1 MNFRRGRRED
11 YPEINL
17 IPFIDIL
24 LVIVIF
30 LAVTTTYARFAEL
43 KINLPTSSAA
53 ADAESAQADRS
64 GGGRRMA
71 ATRSTMP
78 RLAMR
83 RSRCLANALKQ
94 AAGNQQDPVVVI
106 NADARAA
113 HQSVVNVME
122 AARRVGSRP
131 HYVRHPDR
139 ALSGRLC
146 FPYRISG
153 RAPGVFTVL
162 LLPSGWYVCCRVR
175 TAPTGLSAWLAGVN
189 GSRRAG
195 DHRRQYHGRR

>member
-1 MNFRRGRRED
+1 MNFRKGRRED

-53 ADAESAQADRS
+53 QTPKQPTQIEVAVAEN
-64 GGGRRMA
+64 GRYQIDSTAIGEVAVDELA
-71 ATRSTMP
+71 A
-78 RLAMR
+78 
-83 RSRCLANALKQ
+83 ALKK
-94 AAGNQQDPVVVI
+94 AAGEQSDVVVVI

-122 AARRVGSRP
+122 AARRVG
-131 HYVRHPDR
+131 
-139 ALSGRLC
+139 LT
-146 FPYRISG
+146 RITF
-153 RAPGVFTVL
+153 ATQ
-162 LLPSGWYVCCRVR
+162 
-175 TAPTGLSAWLAGVN
+175 TAP
-189 GSRRAG
+189 
-195 DHRRQYHGRR
+195 

>member
-53 ADAESAQADRS
+53 QTPNPPKQIEVAVAENGQTQIDDAALGDASVEAL
-64 GGGRRMA
+64 A
-71 ATRSTMP
+71 A
-78 RLAMR
+78 
-83 RSRCLANALKQ
+83 ALQKA
-94 AAGNQQDPVVVI
+94 AAGRDDPVIVI

-122 AARRVGSRP
+122 AARRVGL
-131 HYVRHPDR
+131 
-139 ALSGRLC
+139 A
-146 FPYRISG
+146 RITF
-153 RAPGVFTVL
+153 ATQ
-162 LLPSGWYVCCRVR
+162 
-175 TAPTGLSAWLAGVN
+175 TAP
-189 GSRRAG
+189 
-195 DHRRQYHGRR
+195 

>member
-43 KINLPTSSAA
+43 KINLPTSSAEQTPNPPRQIEVAVAENGRYQIDSA
-53 ADAESAQADRS
+53 AVGEASVDE
-64 GGGRRMA
+64 
-71 ATRSTMP
+71 
-78 RLAMR
+78 LAV
-83 RSRCLANALKQ
+83 ALKQ
-94 AAGNQQDPVVVI
+94 AAADQDEPVVVI

-122 AARRVGSRP
+122 AARRVG
-131 HYVRHPDR
+131 
-139 ALSGRLC
+139 LT
-146 FPYRISG
+146 RITFATQS
-153 RAPGVFTVL
+153 AP
-162 LLPSGWYVCCRVR
+162 
-175 TAPTGLSAWLAGVN
+175 
-189 GSRRAG
+189 
-195 DHRRQYHGRR
+195 

>member
-43 KINLPTSSAA
+43 KINLPTSGAAQTPTQPKQIEVAVAESGRYQIDDAALGDVSVDEIAA
-53 ADAESAQADRS
+53 ALRKA
-64 GGGRRMA
+64 
-71 ATRSTMP
+71 
-78 RLAMR
+78 
-83 RSRCLANALKQ
+83 
-94 AAGNQQDPVVVI
+94 AAGQNDPVVVI

-122 AARRVGSRP
+122 AARRAG
-131 HYVRHPDR
+131 
-139 ALSGRLC
+139 LGRIT
-146 FPYRISG
+146 F
-153 RAPGVFTVL
+153 ATQ
-162 LLPSGWYVCCRVR
+162 
-175 TAPTGLSAWLAGVN
+175 TAP
-189 GSRRAG
+189 
-195 DHRRQYHGRR
+195 

>member
-53 ADAESAQADRS
+53 QTPNPPRQIEVAVAEN
-64 GGGRRMA
+64 GRYQIANTAVGEASIDELA
-71 ATRSTMP
+71 A
-78 RLAMR
+78 
-83 RSRCLANALKQ
+83 ALKKA
-94 AAGNQQDPVVVI
+94 AAGRDEPVVVI

-122 AARRVGSRP
+122 AARRVG
-131 HYVRHPDR
+131 
-139 ALSGRLC
+139 LT
-146 FPYRISG
+146 RITF
-153 RAPGVFTVL
+153 ATQ
-162 LLPSGWYVCCRVR
+162 
-175 TAPTGLSAWLAGVN
+175 TAP
-189 GSRRAG
+189 
-195 DHRRQYHGRR
+195 